1 VGRGRGCNSHS
12 DLWVVMHRAHVSGMQ
27 LSLRLVGDYA
37 QGTCEWVGGRLVG
50 DYAQG
55 TCEWD
60 ATLAQTCG

>member
-1 VGRGRGCNSHS
+1 VI
-12 DLWVVMHRAHVSGMQ
+12 MHRAHVSGMQ

-55 TCEWD
+55 TCEWVGGGD
-60 ATLAQTCG
+60 ATLTGTCR